1 MLQVPAERF
10 GLSAEPVLLV
20 RNGRVLYANNAA
32 CRLFSADCTG
42 APVSGVLGAGLAG
55 IQSCPCIQEAELGG
69 QRYLVRVQSAEGLRL
84 YLFRAAEN
92 APEQINE
99 AFRYALRACLMDLG
113 VGSSLL
119 RDRLEGVENPALSAP
134 LAQLDRALYRLNRM
148 VANQSIVQDAA
159 TGKLR
164 CHPVSLEL
172 CGFLRDLANSVSA
185 LVPTPELRLRLPE
198 ALNVRA
204 DPTQLELV
212 VLNLLS
218 NAFLHAEG
226 CGRISLSLHAA
237 GEQVILSVDDDGCG
251 ISPEGLQSVFDR
263 YRHGFNLSAMARGTG
278 FGLSAV
284 REIARLHGGT
294 LLLESREGGGT
305 AVRVSLSRTRK
316 SSVTAQEGESAYV
329 RSYSSILTGLADC
342 LPASAFSGLYQ

>member
-1 MLQVPAERF
+1 MLQVPAELV

-20 RNGRVLYANNAA
+20 RNGRILYANTAA
-32 CRLFSADCTG
+32 CQLFGADCTG
-42 APVSGVLGAGLAG
+42 APAGGVLGAGLAG
-55 IQSCPCIQEAELGG
+55 LQSCPCIQEAELGG

-99 AFRYALRACLMDLG
+99 AFRYALRTCLMNLG
-113 VGSSLL
+113 LSNSLL
-119 RDRLEGVENPALSAP
+119 QERTEALADP
-134 LAQLDRALYRLNRM
+134 NLAVPMAHLNRSLCQLKRM

-159 TGKLR
+159 TGELC

-172 CGFLRDLANSVSA
+172 CGFLRDLADSVSA
-185 LVPTPELRLRLPE
+185 LTPAPELRLRLPDS
-198 ALNVRA
+198 LTLRA
-204 DPTQLELV
+204 DPSQLELA

-226 CGRISLSLHAA
+226 CSRVSISLHAA

-251 ISPEGLQSVFDR
+251 ISPEDLQSVFDR
-263 YRHGFNLSAMARGTG
+263 YRHGFSLSAMARGAG

-294 LLLESREGGGT
+294 LLLESREGSGT
-305 AVRVSLSRTRK
+305 AVRLSLSRTPGALL
-316 SSVTAQEGESAYV
+316 SAQQDGAPYV

-342 LPASAFSGLYQ
+342 LPASAFRGLYQ